1 MSTSHIFLR
10 LLLITSFCLAQLP
23 SATAQN
29 ANEERGKAEVQTKEV
44 KARTLNL
51 KIPENWKEEKTTS
64 NMRAAQ
70 FALPDDVQL
79 VVFYFGGPTGGIKA
93 NIERWIGQFEDKDLK
108 LEMKTGKC
116 DAGTYIVVDCQGTW
130 KKPDG
135 PPFARKTVST
145 PNSRVINV
153 IVVEELDGEKEDY
166 YFFKMSG
173 ADKAVTKHVKNLRMS
188 IGADATKETEFK
200 LKEAKN

>member
-1 MSTSHIFLR
+1 MLTSHIFLR
-10 LLLITSFCLAQLP
+10 LLLITPCCLAQLP
-23 SATAQN
+23 SATARNTN
-29 ANEERGKAEVQTKEV
+29 AQRGKVEVETKEV
-44 KARTLNL
+44 KARTLKL
-51 KIPENWKEEKTTS
+51 KIPEDWKEQKTTS

-79 VVFYFGGPTGGIKA
+79 VIFYFGGPTGGIKA
-93 NIERWIGQFEDKDLK
+93 NIDRWIGQFEDKDLK

-116 DAGTYIVVDCQGTW
+116 KAGTYIVVDCQGTW

-153 IVVEELDGEKEDY
+153 ILVEELEDKKEDY

-173 ADKAVTKHVKNLRMS
+173 AEKAVAKHVKHLRMS
-188 IGADATKETEFK
+188 IGAEASKEKKFE
-200 LKEAKN
+200 LEDAKN